1 MSLSMIKVF
10 YDGKCNLCSKE
21 IDYYKSIVDRHK
33 FKWLDIASNPKHLKE
48 INVSQKDALL
58 YLHATDEKNKLFIG
72 VDAFLLIW
80 KNIKYWRILFF
91 FISLP
96 IIKQL
101 SVMLY
106 KIFANYRF
114 SKLAHCQL
122 SVKDSN

>member
-1 MSLSMIKVF
+1 MIKVF

-21 IDYYKSIVDRHK
+21 IDYYKSIDDRHK

-58 YLHATDEKNKLFIG
+58 YLHATDENNNLFIG

-80 KNIKYWRILFF
+80 KNIKYWRILYL

-96 IIKQL
+96 ILKQL
-101 SVMLY
+101 SIFIY
-106 KIFANYRF
+106 KKFANYRF
-114 SKLAHCQL
+114 SKLSHCQL
-122 SVKDSN
+122 SHKN

>member
-1 MSLSMIKVF
+1 MIKVF

-21 IDYYKSIVDRHK
+21 IKYYKSISDKHL
-33 FKWLDIASNPKHLKE
+33 FKWLDIASNPIHLKS

-58 YLHATDEKNKLFIG
+58 FLHATDENNKLYKG

-80 KNIKYWRILFF
+80 KNIKYWKILFF

-101 SVMLY
+101 SILLY
-106 KIFANYRF
+106 KKFAIYRF
-114 SKLAHCQL
+114 SKLSHCQL
-122 SVKDSN
+122 SVKNSN